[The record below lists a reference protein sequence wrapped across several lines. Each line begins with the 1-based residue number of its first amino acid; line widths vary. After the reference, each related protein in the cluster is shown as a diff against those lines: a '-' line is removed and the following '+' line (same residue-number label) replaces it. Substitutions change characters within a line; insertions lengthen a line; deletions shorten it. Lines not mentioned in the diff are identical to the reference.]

1 MKILATA
8 NTLER
13 LKKYIRDYTH
23 ANEVL
28 LRDIDGKTRV
38 ELVYKNFGVT
48 KASLSDR
55 FEVMKH
61 RGGFAFVDT
70 KA

>member
-13 LKKYIRDYTH
+13 LKKYIREYTYAH
-23 ANEVL
+23 EVRL
-28 LRDIDGKTRV
+28 QDLAGKTRV
-38 ELVYKNFGVT
+38 ELVYKDFGVT